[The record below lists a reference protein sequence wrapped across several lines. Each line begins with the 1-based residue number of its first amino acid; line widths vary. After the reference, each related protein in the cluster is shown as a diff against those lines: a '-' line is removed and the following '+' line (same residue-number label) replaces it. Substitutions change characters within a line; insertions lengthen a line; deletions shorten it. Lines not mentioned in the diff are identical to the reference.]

1 MPDSSNTTKPIDFA
15 ELKDFIDKVRIEVL
29 STDSS
34 KLNDAQNAFLKD
46 IPAELNEYLIDILPA
61 LEANLKESQIIIDAL
76 IQKKSKT
83 EEEKTEVIVALERKK
98 QTEEILKAVIQDIFV
113 KACSAPKI
121 EIEQLLEF
129 QKKFSIDGK
138 DFDYSK
144 KSSNPF
150 AASLACNR
158 SVEDL
163 QKLVNEGNCNPKFTD
178 ENGNNLAH
186 YVAELQAGENAMK
199 FAKDNGVDIGAKNK
213 DGITALDIAKRNGD
227 EKLAGFL
234 ENNTT
239 RESFASRQRQAPR
252 RQLKPMARTASTKTN
267 TTQINTQ
274 DIYFEDENVSKKD
287 GQNKEN
293 WLQFK
298 TTDNDIDLDLEEPFD
313 FDLFLENIQ
322 SAFQK
327 IEDISSNSALNLD
340 DLKDRE
346 KALSKAEEILGIEID
361 GKNINQILVLAILCN
376 CSMLANLLVNHGA
389 DVNYQ
394 DNGKSI
400 VEIAIERGAS
410 DSLVVKMIGL
420 ANEKTQQSALVQL
433 KIAEQNRH
441 INTTNIKE
449 ILAQAGLFSNST
461 LDPQEFTKSTP
472 SPREV
477 RYPFGTQTFPRELES
492 ILQTETA
499 AVKTIR

>member
-1 MPDSSNTTKPIDFA
+1 MT
-15 ELKDFIDKVRIEVL
+15 
-29 STDSS
+29 
-34 KLNDAQNAFLKD
+34 
-46 IPAELNEYLIDILPA
+46 
-61 LEANLKESQIIIDAL
+61 
-76 IQKKSKT
+76 
-83 EEEKTEVIVALERKK
+83 
-98 QTEEILKAVIQDIFV
+98 
-113 KACSAPKI
+113 
-121 EIEQLLEF
+121 
-129 QKKFSIDGK
+129 
-138 DFDYSK
+138 
-144 KSSNPF
+144 
-150 AASLACNR
+150 
-158 SVEDL
+158 
-163 QKLVNEGNCNPKFTD
+163 
-178 ENGNNLAH
+178 
-186 YVAELQAGENAMK
+186 
-199 FAKDNGVDIGAKNK
+199 
-213 DGITALDIAKRNGD
+213 
-227 EKLAGFL
+227 
-234 ENNTT
+234 
-239 RESFASRQRQAPR
+239 SR
-252 RQLKPMARTASTKTN
+252 
-267 TTQINTQ
+267 
-274 DIYFEDENVSKKD
+274 
-287 GQNKEN
+287 
-293 WLQFK
+293 
-298 TTDNDIDLDLEEPFD
+298 EEPFD